1 MNDTNGVGVTV
12 ILHAFAWPDASALD
26 ALRARL
32 RDALEAEIIEA
43 REDPAA
49 VVGAAALIN
58 RAAQC
63 AHGRVLL
70 VSEPSVLLST
80 DSLRA
85 LADAARN
92 GIASDASR
100 QPVWAVARTQF
111 DALEG
116 LDERLWSI
124 GIVEDLRARASA
136 AGIAVRELTLDAQRT
151 GPDAYPLRAQIA
163 QLLRVRNPL
172 LTAFKTQPPDRL
184 GEQLAHATARA
195 IAQAWQATGLSDT
208 TFQFGGSWG
217 RGDSALRRLA
227 RGAAGRT
234 RLPVPLRD
242 PDGCLLPLLAID
254 SALDGATAPRLVGAA
269 AQVAATTT
277 CPSASPVESLL
288 AADASTDADADA
300 PTPTLSPSPE
310 PPIADV
316 GEPFVSV
323 IVVNWNG
330 VQHLRECFGS
340 LSRSDYPAD
349 RFEMICVDNGS
360 TDGSRELLRAEF
372 PSVNVVALD
381 TNRGFTGG
389 NEAGVAVARGEV
401 LLFLNN
407 DMRVEPDCLRE
418 LIRAMRGDGA
428 RGDRADRTS
437 DCVGA
442 RVLSWDG
449 RYIDFIRGSLN
460 FEARGFQDF
469 YGVRNLPE
477 LSTPTD
483 TFFPNGGAFAVTRTA
498 YTRAGGFDPAFFAYY
513 DDVDLGW
520 RLRLTGANIRVAGRA
535 VVYHRHGAT
544 SRTQPKGQKRFL
556 MERNALWTLMK
567 NYGDHA
573 LRRTLGVVL
582 ALAVRRL
589 LNETDIDRH
598 APLARTLAPFVARCR
613 GKDESE
619 SAWTASI
626 VYEPQSTANASSTA
640 DASRS
645 RGALQAMPLESLGAM
660 ATALATLPRL
670 IQDRAAVQRAR
681 RVPDA
686 DILPLFG
693 RNLEAVSAL
702 GSYKQ
707 LQRTLSEVHELPE
720 LFRARTRLLIVG
732 HEAIAT
738 NMSGPAV
745 RVLEMGRA
753 LAAVARVTIA
763 TPAVVEIGDPR
774 VTFASFDPKDASGLK
789 RLAEDADVVLVQG
802 FTLAQYPFFE
812 SLHIPIIVDLYCPFT
827 IEHLEQIR
835 ARTIGTAAP
844 EQLAAAQQDAAG
856 VLGVQNHQLRVGDFF
871 LCASEAQR
879 DFWIGALHSHGR
891 LNPLT
896 YGDDPTLRRLIDVV
910 PFGLPEEDA
919 AAAATRAALART
931 AAVGS
936 EVGEVGAGVPLRS
949 RPPVARNAADAEA
962 NVGADALGLTTAA
975 VEPVMKG
982 VRPGIGPNDRVLLW
996 GGSMLDWQD
1005 PLTLIHAVAELA
1017 KTRSDVKLLFMG
1029 TKHPNPAV
1037 SPMRVVE
1044 ESRALAERL
1053 GLLDT
1058 HVFFNDWVPYDQ
1070 RARYLVEADIGVST
1084 HRDHLETHFSFRTR
1098 MLDYIWAGLPI
1109 VCTRGDFFASL
1120 VEARGLGAT
1129 VPPGDAGALAHTL
1142 ATLLDDSVARFQ
1154 IRSRVETLQDELR
1167 WSIVVAPLAAYC
1179 AQPYFA
1185 ADRAPAMRAF
1195 RDRLERQYGGAKWLK
1210 RTALRFGLSEYRIE
1224 RLKQSSVG
1232 RAAMAAQ
1239 TRLALRRARRPQ

>member
-1 MNDTNGVGVTV
+1 M
-12 ILHAFAWPDASALD
+12 
-26 ALRARL
+26 
-32 RDALEAEIIEA
+32 
-43 REDPAA
+43 
-49 VVGAAALIN
+49 
-58 RAAQC
+58 
-63 AHGRVLL
+63 
-70 VSEPSVLLST
+70 
-80 DSLRA
+80 
-85 LADAARN
+85 
-92 GIASDASR
+92 
-100 QPVWAVARTQF
+100 
-111 DALEG
+111 
-116 LDERLWSI
+116 
-124 GIVEDLRARASA
+124 
-136 AGIAVRELTLDAQRT
+136 
-151 GPDAYPLRAQIA
+151 
-163 QLLRVRNPL
+163 
-172 LTAFKTQPPDRL
+172 
-184 GEQLAHATARA
+184 
-195 IAQAWQATGLSDT
+195 
-208 TFQFGGSWG
+208 
-217 RGDSALRRLA
+217 
-227 RGAAGRT
+227 
-234 RLPVPLRD
+234 
-242 PDGCLLPLLAID
+242 
-254 SALDGATAPRLVGAA
+254 
-269 AQVAATTT
+269 
-277 CPSASPVESLL
+277 
-288 AADASTDADADA
+288 
-300 PTPTLSPSPE
+300 
-310 PPIADV
+310 
-316 GEPFVSV
+316 SV

-340 LSRSDYPAD
+340 LSRSEYPAN

-372 PSVNVVALD
+372 PAVNIVALD

-389 NEAGVAVARGEV
+389 NEAGVAAARGEV
-401 LLFLNN
+401 FLFLNN
-407 DMRVEPDCLRE
+407 DMRVEPNCLRE
-418 LIRAMRGDGA
+418 LIRAMRGDG
-428 RGDRADRTS
+428 ADRTS

-483 TFFPNGGAFAVTRTA
+483 TFFPNGGAFAVTRAA

-520 RLRLTGANIRVAGRA
+520 RLRLTGATIRVAGRA

-556 MERNALWTLMK
+556 LERNALWTLMK

-573 LRRTLGVVL
+573 LRRALGVVL

-589 LNETDIDRH
+589 LNETDIDLQ
-598 APLARTLAPFVARCR
+598 APLARTLAPVVARCR
-613 GKDESE
+613 RKGET
-619 SAWTASI
+619 AWTASM
-626 VYEPQSTANASSTA
+626 VYEPQATA
-640 DASRS
+640 DADESSRA
-645 RGALQAMPLESLGAM
+645 ALRAMPLESLGAM

-670 IQDRAAVQRAR
+670 IHDRAAVQRAR
-681 RVPDA
+681 RVADA

-707 LQRTLSEVHELPE
+707 LQRTLSEAHDLPE

-763 TPAVVEIGDPR
+763 TPALVEVEDPH

-789 RLAEDADVVLVQG
+789 RLAEDADAVLVQG

-835 ARTIGTAAP
+835 ARTAGAAAP

-896 YGDDPTLRRLIDVV
+896 YSDDPTLRRLIAVV
-910 PFGLPEEDA
+910 PFGLPEESA
-919 AAAATRAALART
+919 TAAATRAAP
-931 AAVGS
+931 S
-936 EVGEVGAGVPLRS
+936 GEA
-949 RPPVARNAADAEA
+949 
-962 NVGADALGLTTAA
+962 
-975 VEPVMKG
+975 VMKG
-982 VRPGIGPNDRVLLW
+982 VRPGIAANDRVLLW